1 MELCVLCFCFVF
13 VFFDRQI
20 ILFVK
25 VGSIKLK
32 TWSYLLP
39 HFILKGRNN
48 KFKEETFKME
58 DTEDSEDFY
67 KIAQKELN
75 ETIDTRSLDIE
86 ALRDKIKLR
95 PDILINRDDDEFLI
109 RFLRARKYN
118 KDKAFDLLCHYCQF
132 RRKHQTF
139 FKSLK
144 VSCLRPV
151 FEDGLPMV
159 SPVRDQNGRSVIFL
173 FSGNWNTS
181 LYTFED
187 ILRALLLTVEY
198 LIESERTQLF
208 GVTLVIDF
216 TGWKLGDTKLI
227 NKQHLLDAVN
237 VFQNCFPAR
246 FKGIHLINQPW
257 YVRVMLTLIKP
268 SLKRKAASRVSSN
281 HSYSYDN
288 KKLFK
293 VQISKL

>member
-1 MELCVLCFCFVF
+1 MEHFENQDDCF
-13 VFFDRQI
+13 QI
-20 ILFVK
+20 AL
-25 VGSIKLK
+25 
-32 TWSYLLP
+32 
-39 HFILKGRNN
+39 N
-48 KFKEETFKME
+48 
-58 DTEDSEDFY
+58 
-67 KIAQKELN
+67 ELN
-75 ETIDTRSLDIE
+75 ENIDTRSLDIE
-86 ALRDKIKLR
+86 ALRDRIKLR
-95 PDILINRDDDEFLI
+95 PDVLINRDDDEFLM

-118 KDKAFDLLCHYCQF
+118 KDKAFDLLLNYYQF

-159 SPVRDQNGRSVIFL
+159 SPTRDQKGRSVIYL

-208 GVTLVIDF
+208 GVVLVIDF

-227 NKQHLLDAVN
+227 NKQHMLDAVN

-268 SLKRKAASRVSSN
+268 SLKIKAASRVSVIVSI
-281 HSYSYDN
+281 DD
-288 KKLFK
+288 L
-293 VQISKL
+293 

>member
-1 MELCVLCFCFVF
+1 
-13 VFFDRQI
+13 
-20 ILFVK
+20 
-25 VGSIKLK
+25 
-32 TWSYLLP
+32 
-39 HFILKGRNN
+39 
-48 KFKEETFKME
+48 ME

-118 KDKAFDLLCHYCQF
+118 KDKAFELLCNYCQF

-159 SPVRDQNGRSVIFL
+159 SPVRDQYGRSVIFL

-268 SLKRKAASRVSSN
+268 SLKRKAASRIYFHGKNMLAVQKYITPRALPIELGGDMNIPDKSWLYN
-281 HSYSYDN
+281 ALLERDLKKEHQGRN
-288 KKLFK
+288 KKNRNNKTVTFDY
-293 VQISKL
+293 

>member
-1 MELCVLCFCFVF
+1 M
-13 VFFDRQI
+13 
-20 ILFVK
+20 
-25 VGSIKLK
+25 
-32 TWSYLLP
+32 
-39 HFILKGRNN
+39 
-48 KFKEETFKME
+48 
-58 DTEDSEDFY
+58 EDSEDPEDFY
-67 KIAQKELN
+67 KTALNELN
-75 ETIDTRSLDIE
+75 ENIDTRSLDIE
-86 ALRDKIKLR
+86 ALRDKIQLR
-95 PDILINRDDDEFLI
+95 PDILINRDDDEFLV

-118 KDKAFDLLCHYCQF
+118 KDKAFELLCNYCQF

-159 SPVRDQNGRSVIFL
+159 SPGRDQYGRSVIFL

-257 YVRVMLTLIKP
+257 YVRMMLTLIKP
-268 SLKRKAASRVSSN
+268 SLKRKAASRVSVTYVTFFKLCFIFNSKVLYYPLHTQRCFN
-281 HSYSYDN
+281 VYSTSTALGRLRMDVKTTLKRRYMR
-288 KKLFK
+288 
-293 VQISKL
+293 SG

>member
-1 MELCVLCFCFVF
+1 MNQIENQEDCF
-13 VFFDRQI
+13 
-20 ILFVK
+20 
-25 VGSIKLK
+25 KLA
-32 TWSYLLP
+32 L
-39 HFILKGRNN
+39 
-48 KFKEETFKME
+48 
-58 DTEDSEDFY
+58 
-67 KIAQKELN
+67 KELN
-75 ETIDTRSLDIE
+75 ENIDTRSLDIE
-86 ALRDKIKLR
+86 AIRDRIKLR
-95 PDILINRDDDEFLI
+95 PDILINRDDDEFLV

-118 KDKAFDLLCHYCQF
+118 KDKAFELLCNYCQF
-132 RRKHQTF
+132 RRKHQMF

-159 SPVRDQNGRSVIFL
+159 SPVRDQLGRSVIFL

-198 LIESERTQLF
+198 LIESERTQMF

-268 SLKRKAASRVSSN
+268 SLKIKAQNRIYYHGKDMFALQKYIKPEALPIELGGDMNIPDKSWLYNALLERELKKEQNRGKKHRKNFA
-281 HSYSYDN
+281 Y
-288 KKLFK
+288 
-293 VQISKL
+293 